1 MRTPELNM
9 GQKLKMFREINNL
22 SQEELGQ
29 KLNVS
34 DKTISAWE
42 TSERDISLPNAIIIA
57 ELFNIPKEYFVFNEN
72 FLKLSYDTQKQIFN
86 YLEKQR
92 YNYAM
97 NKIIAN
103 CKNKIE
109 KDGLPLKKEY
119 MPKFD
124 ETDGKFVSFGIFN
137 KDKLPIK
144 STNDNDIDNKNN
156 YQYSS
161 SALAKYNLTDVLER
175 FNSDKVEL
183 KDLKDCNNLKVF
195 KTTLERMRDRK
206 YFTRSMLGQEVAVEP
221 KKIIQEQL
229 NYVLEYLNPELS
241 NFYQIVLFLI
251 ENGAYYELLVGG
263 GDDVVCWEK
272 VKDTSKTNLA
282 YRIAK
287 DKVI

>member
-1 MRTPELNM
+1 MKAPELNM
-9 GQKLKMFREINNL
+9 GQKLKMFREINHL
-22 SQEELGQ
+22 SQEKLGQ
-29 KLNVS
+29 KLNIS

-42 TSERDISLPNAIIIA
+42 TSELDISLPNAIVIA

-72 FLKLSYDTQKQIFN
+72 FSKLSYDTQNQIFS

-92 YNYAM
+92 YNFAM

-119 MPKFD
+119 MPKFN
-124 ETDGKFVSFGIFN
+124 ETHGKFVSFGIFN
-137 KDKLPIK
+137 KDKLPIN
-144 STNDNDIDNKNN
+144 STNDNDIDNKDN

-206 YFTRSMLGQEVAVEP
+206 YLTRSRLGQEVAVEP
-221 KKIIQEQL
+221 NKIIQEQL

-251 ENGAYYELLVGG
+251 ENGAYYELLVGA
-263 GDDVVCWEK
+263 GDDVVCWKK
-272 VKDTSKTNLA
+272 VKDTSKTNWA
-282 YRIAK
+282 YRLAK
-287 DKVI
+287 DKID

>member
-9 GQKLKMFREINNL
+9 GQKLKMFREINHL
-22 SQEELGQ
+22 SQEKLGQ
-29 KLNVS
+29 KLNVP

-42 TSERDISLPNAIIIA
+42 TSELDISLPNAIIIA

-72 FLKLSYDTQKQIFN
+72 FSKLRYDTQNQIFS

-92 YNYAM
+92 YNFAM

-109 KDGLPLKKEY
+109 NDGLPLKKEY
-119 MPKFD
+119 MPKFN
-124 ETDGKFVSFGIFN
+124 ETHGKFVSFGIFN
-137 KDKLPIK
+137 KDKLPIN
-144 STNDNDIDNKNN
+144 STNDNDIDNKDN

-206 YFTRSMLGQEVAVEP
+206 YLTRSRLGQEVAVEP
-221 KKIIQEQL
+221 NKIIQEQL

-272 VKDTSKTNLA
+272 VKDTSKTNWA
-282 YRIAK
+282 YRLAK
-287 DKVI
+287 DKID

>member
-1 MRTPELNM
+1 
-9 GQKLKMFREINNL
+9 
-22 SQEELGQ
+22 
-29 KLNVS
+29 
-34 DKTISAWE
+34 
-42 TSERDISLPNAIIIA
+42 
-57 ELFNIPKEYFVFNEN
+57 
-72 FLKLSYDTQKQIFN
+72 
-86 YLEKQR
+86 
-92 YNYAM
+92 
-97 NKIIAN
+97 
-103 CKNKIE
+103 
-109 KDGLPLKKEY
+109 

-144 STNDNDIDNKNN
+144 STDDNDIDNKNN

-195 KTTLERMRDRK
+195 KTTLERMRNRK
-206 YFTRSMLGQEVAVEP
+206 YLTQSRLGQEVAVEP

-251 ENGAYYELLVGG
+251 ENGAYYELLVGA

-272 VKDTSKTNLA
+272 VKDTSKTNWA
-282 YRIAK
+282 YRLAK
-287 DKVI
+287 DKID

>member
-1 MRTPELNM
+1 MKAPELNM
-9 GQKLKMFREINNL
+9 GQKLKMFREINHL
-22 SQEELGQ
+22 SQEKLGQ
-29 KLNVS
+29 KLNVP

-42 TSERDISLPNAIIIA
+42 TSELDISLPNAIVIA
-57 ELFNIPKEYFVFNEN
+57 ELFDIPKEYFVFNEN
-72 FLKLSYDTQKQIFN
+72 FSKLSYDTQNQIFS

-92 YNYAM
+92 YNFAM

-109 KDGLPLKKEY
+109 NDGLPLKKEY
-119 MPKFD
+119 MPKFN
-124 ETDGKFVSFGIFN
+124 ETHGKFVSFGIFN
-137 KDKLPIK
+137 KDKLPIN
-144 STNDNDIDNKNN
+144 STNDIDIDNKNN

-206 YFTRSMLGQEVAVEP
+206 YFTQSRLGQQVTVESN
-221 KKIIQEQL
+221 KIIQEQL
-229 NYVLEYLNPELS
+229 NYVLENLNPELS

-272 VKDTSKTNLA
+272 VKDTSKTNWA